1 MRYYYWIW
9 VDCII
14 RLRSIETNKD
24 NWQIKS
30 QIAMSIAMT
39 FNFLLIMAILQR
51 NILEMYFYKINI
63 PILSSLANNA
73 LTILILFFLPCVVI
87 NYLLIFRAKRY
98 ERLIDRYPYR
108 KGRFFITYFLIS
120 LFLPIILLWSGII
133 LTKLDII

>member
-9 VDCII
+9 ADCIT
-14 RLRSIETNKD
+14 RLRSITTNKD

-39 FNFLLIMAILQR
+39 FNFLLIMSILQR
-51 NILEMYFYKINI
+51 NILEIYFYKINFS
-63 PILSSLANNA
+63 ILSTFENNA
-73 LTILILFFLPCVVI
+73 LTILILFLLPCMII

-98 ERLIDRYPYR
+98 ERLIERYPYR
-108 KGRFFITYFLIS
+108 KGRLFITYFLIS
-120 LFLPIILLWSGII
+120 LFLPIILLWSRII